1 MSVVICNIFS
11 FFAEITQ
18 TVTLLILLSL
28 RTSFGLYCVP
38 DGCVAPT
45 RGSPMVM
52 SLLHNACTAGNRW
65 SSKFVKCF
73 ILMTDVM
80 PDGIIF
86 CIIFFFFE
94 ISDTFNR
101 KIQIPKWLN
110 YDTVRL
116 HRTLINLYISYS
128 PIHVIRP
135 NSSTL
140 QTIQLR
146 WKMFSS

>member
-28 RTSFGLYCVP
+28 RTRFGLYCVP

-86 CIIFFFFE
+86 CIIFFLL
-94 ISDTFNR
+94 
-101 KIQIPKWLN
+101 KYQIHLTEKSRYPKWLN
-110 YDTVRL
+110 YNTVRL

-128 PIHVIRP
+128 PIHVIRT